1 MKKSPHYQKKVM
13 LMSTTPSST
22 LLNRE
27 LGILEFNARV
37 LAQAADPKVPLL
49 ERLKFICI
57 VSSNLDEFFE
67 IRMAGL
73 KEQMRDNASGLTPD
87 GLSFQQT
94 YQLVTERT
102 QRLVASQYDMLQNTI
117 FPLLEKEGVFFHLTT
132 TWTDAQRE
140 WAREFFQ
147 RELGPVLTPI
157 ALDPAHPF
165 PRVLNKSLNF
175 VVELS
180 GKDAFGRDADLA
192 IVQAPRALPRVVKMP
207 EKLSGYPYGFV
218 MLSSFMQGFVHE
230 LFPAIAV
237 HGCYQFRVTRNSD
250 LFVSEDE
257 ITDLREALQ
266 GELPTRHFG
275 DTVRL
280 EVSSDTPA
288 PLARRLLLESGL
300 AEQDLY
306 RVSGPV
312 NLVRLMQIPDMVDR
326 PALKFAPYVPA
337 PVKAFSAGASMFDVM
352 RQQDVLLHHPYES
365 FSSVLDLLQL
375 AAADPNVVA
384 IKQTVY
390 RTGNESLV
398 MEALMTAARNG
409 KEVTVVVELLA
420 RFDEETNINWA
431 ERLESAG
438 AHVIYGVVGHKCH
451 AKMLL
456 IVRREPTGPKA
467 KQVKLRRY
475 AHLGTGNYHPRTARL
490 YTDFGLLTADEAIC
504 EDVHHVF
511 QLLTGTAGTIRLNH
525 LWQSPFTMQSNLVD
539 HIRAEARNARAGKPA
554 RIIAKMNALLEP
566 SIIDEL
572 YKASRAGVKIDLI
585 VRGVCALMPGVP
597 GMSENISVRSIIG
610 RFLEHHRV
618 YYFHAGGEEVLYLS
632 SADWM
637 DRNLFRRV
645 EVAFPVLDKALKA
658 RVIKESLQV
667 HLRDNAS
674 AWIMQPDGNY
684 ARKQTRSKR
693 PHVSQNDMLVMF
705 GGMP

>member
-1 MKKSPHYQKKVM
+1 MT
-13 LMSTTPSST
+13 MSTTPPGT

-27 LGILEFNARV
+27 LGILEFNGRV
-37 LAQAADPKVPLL
+37 LAQAADPAVPLL

-73 KEQMRDNASGLTPD
+73 KEQIRDNAAGMTPD
-87 GLSFQQT
+87 GLSFLQT

-102 QRLVASQYDMLQNTI
+102 QRLVASQYDMLQNVI
-117 FPLLEKEGVFFHLTT
+117 FPALEKEGVFFHLTS
-132 TWTDAQRE
+132 TWTDEQRS
-140 WAREFFQ
+140 WARDFFL

-218 MLSSFMQGFVHE
+218 MLSSFMQAFVHE
-230 LFPAIAV
+230 LFPAIEV
-237 HGCYQFRVTRNSD
+237 LGCYQFRVTRNSD
-250 LFVSEDE
+250 LFVSEDD

-266 GELPTRHFG
+266 GELPARHFG

-312 NLVRLMQIPDMVDR
+312 NLVRLMQIPDLVDR
-326 PALKFAPYVPA
+326 PALKYPPHVPA
-337 PVKAFSAGASMFDVM
+337 TVKAFPPGVPMFDVI

-365 FSSVLDLLQL
+365 FASVLDLLQL

-390 RTGNESLV
+390 RTGNESAV

-438 AHVIYGVVGHKCH
+438 AHVVYGVVGHKCH

-456 IVRREPTGPKA
+456 IVRREAAGA
-467 KQVKLRRY
+467 KSKSVRLRRY

-490 YTDFGLLTADEAIC
+490 YTDFGLLTADEKIC

-525 LWQSPFTMQSNLVD
+525 LWQSPFTMHTNLVE
-539 HIRAEARNARAGKPA
+539 HIRAEARHARAGKPA
-554 RIIAKMNALLEP
+554 RIMAKMNALLEP
-566 SIIDEL
+566 SIIEEL
-572 YKASRAGVKIDLI
+572 YKASRAGVRIDLI
-585 VRGVCALMPGVP
+585 VRGVCALRPGVP
-597 GMSENISVRSIIG
+597 GMSENITVRSIVG

-618 YYFHAGGEEVLYLS
+618 YYFRADGDEVLYLS

-645 EVAFPVLDKALKA
+645 EVAFPILDKALKA
-658 RVIKESLQV
+658 RVIKESLQI

-674 AWIMQPDGNY
+674 AWVMQPDGEY
-684 ARKQTRSKR
+684 VRKMSRSKAK
-693 PHVSQNDMLVMF
+693 HVSQLELLEIF
-705 GGMP
+705 GA